1 MLWRNWKVAITSPI
15 LGEVG
20 ENGGRAGPALSAHSG
35 QEKPLRDVNQ
45 GQGMA
50 RFVSVPKTT
59 SNQETTWVGLFP
71 SPHNF
76 LPFYM

>member
-1 MLWRNWKVAITSPI
+1 MAITSPI
-15 LGEVG
+15 LGEIG

-35 QEKPLRDVNQ
+35 QEKLLRDVNQ
-45 GQGMA
+45 GQSMA
-50 RFVSVPKTT
+50 RCVSVSKTT
-59 SNQETTWVGLFP
+59 SRQETMWVGLLP